1 MFALNSAAGA
11 NPRAWVFYSRVKGE
25 LERDLQALDFASL
38 TLVRPGLIG
47 GERSEYRAGEQL
59 AGKVLGA
66 LAPVLPRAWR
76 INPASNIAAALVEAA
91 LAPQPGVRVVGA
103 AALA

>member
-1 MFALNSAAGA
+1 
-11 NPRAWVFYSRVKGE
+11 
-25 LERDLQALDFASL
+25 
-38 TLVRPGLIG
+38 
-47 GERSEYRAGEQL
+47 
-59 AGKVLGA
+59 